1 MESALRGDSLANFE
15 HLREN
20 LRALFSRVET
30 AKQVVQAQLD
40 CTTSF
45 AGGNRDGGNGGI
57 VEPLLATRIDNIVQ
71 SVSSKKSTWADLRE
85 QYPPNQSCLAPLGST
100 ISGKDVLANTEVAE
114 LDAIYCQ
121 AATMATYGVELLH
134 FALDGAQVDRRRVR
148 QASDI
153 FAILCATLTDS
164 RDPYRDV
171 LTKELGDKGN
181 ACRDEQD
188 TADESEVELDSGK
201 VVPIGRTI
209 QQLGPI
215 VRQRRGR
222 VNKPRANERNHLY
235 RHGRRYL
242 EALEQQRQLRDRDT
256 ELEFTSIT
264 NTSLHV
270 QLPNIHNGREA
281 GESEE
286 DVPLATL
293 LSLLPNPD
301 STSHVVLPVGL
312 SRPGVIRDGLLRQG
326 FAESAVTEYF
336 NQFAEGTT
344 NGYDSMWKAWAVWC
358 VRNDIDPC
366 RRSEADLDT
375 YIMEKTVVDRWKSQM
390 RTQVNLIWSIVEG
403 RPPPR
408 KRRHLVKRKNN

>member
-40 CTTSF
+40 CTTSE

-121 AATMATYGVELLH
+121 AATMAAYGVELLH
-134 FALDGAQVDRRRVR
+134 FALD
-148 QASDI
+148 
-153 FAILCATLTDS
+153 
-164 RDPYRDV
+164 DV

-281 GESEE
+281 GKSEE

-358 VRNDIDPC
+358 VRNNIDPC